1 MDMEGRSLYH
11 HADTVTECPMP
22 LTQLIYSSRP
32 FGFDDAILSQILLT
46 ARRNNANA
54 HVTGCL
60 ICRGDL
66 YLQLLEG
73 PDEAVARLYDSILE
87 DDRHLEVTRR
97 LHRQTETRLFDG
109 WAMRDDPAQSWLWT
123 KEEVDAGA
131 LDHADEDAFLAV
143 FNRIAR
149 RIG

>member
-1 MDMEGRSLYH
+1 
-11 HADTVTECPMP
+11 MP

-131 LDHADEDAFLAV
+131 LDRADEDAFLAV

>member
-1 MDMEGRSLYH
+1 
-11 HADTVTECPMP
+11 MP

-32 FGFDDAILSQILLT
+32 FGFDDAILSPILLT